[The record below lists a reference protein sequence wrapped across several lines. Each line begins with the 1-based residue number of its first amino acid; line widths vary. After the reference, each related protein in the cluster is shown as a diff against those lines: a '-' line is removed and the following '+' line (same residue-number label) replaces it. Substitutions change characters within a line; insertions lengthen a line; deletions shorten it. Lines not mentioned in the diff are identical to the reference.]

1 MSSQRAGAGRYSA
14 LIIGL
19 TLVLG
24 GVATFGTFLVAA
36 GEHLTA
42 QAAILASASVAL
54 FIAGFVLLT
63 RSARRR
69 GGVLD
74 AEPTPA
80 ERVTY
85 DAEHPT
91 HFLPAWQGDRPAGAQ
106 IDNRGRRRPGGHRE

>member
-1 MSSQRAGAGRYSA
+1 MSSQRAGAGRYSV

-19 TLVLG
+19 VLVLG
-24 GVATFGTFLVAA
+24 GVATLGPFLAAA

-42 QAAILASASVAL
+42 QAAALALASVGL
-54 FIAGFVLLT
+54 FLGGFVLLT
-63 RSARRR
+63 RSAKRR

-80 ERVTY
+80 ERVIY

-91 HFLPAWQGDRPAGAQ
+91 HFRPMAGRSSSGRSDRQ
-106 IDNRGRRRPGGHRE
+106 